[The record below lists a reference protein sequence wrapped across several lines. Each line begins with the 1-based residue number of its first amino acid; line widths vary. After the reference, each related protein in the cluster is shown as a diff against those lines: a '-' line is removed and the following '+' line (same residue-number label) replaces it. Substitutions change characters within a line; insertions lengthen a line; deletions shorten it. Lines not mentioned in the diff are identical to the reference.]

1 MRELTPDN
9 TADYLRET
17 GAIPPAA
24 RASVRELAGGV
35 SNVVL
40 RVDVEGGGSFVVK
53 QCRERLRVAV
63 EWRARLDRIWA
74 ERAAL
79 GVLNDLLP
87 PGASPAVL
95 FEDRAEYLFA
105 MTCAPDD
112 SETWKARLMRGEA
125 DPGVAARLG
134 TLLATI
140 HADAPA
146 HPALGSTLADASLFE
161 ELRVDPYYRTT
172 AAAHPDLAPRF
183 AALIEDMKNLPVDR
197 RTLVLGDFSPKNILA
212 HAEGLLLLDFEC
224 AHAGDP
230 AFDLGFFLSHLAL
243 KRIHGVLGP
252 DGTTWRA
259 LTEGFLTAYQDRLGD
274 RLGPPSE
281 LVPRA
286 IEHAAACVL
295 ARVDGKSP
303 VEYLDERG
311 RAVARRSALALFA
324 ARPPTW
330 GGMIE
335 TLEEMARSDRQR
347 PC

>member
-1 MRELTPDN
+1 MRELTADN
-9 TADYLRET
+9 AATYLRET
-17 GAIPPAA
+17 SAIPSDA
-24 RASVRELAGGV
+24 RVSARELAGGV

-40 RVDVEGGGSFVVK
+40 RVDVEGRDPFVVK

-79 GVLNDLLP
+79 GVLADLLP
-87 PGASPAVL
+87 PGASPEVL

-125 DPGVAARLG
+125 DPAIAARLG
-134 TLLATI
+134 ALLATI
-140 HADAPA
+140 HAEAPQ
-146 HPALGSTLADASLFE
+146 HPALGSTLADASLFD

-172 AAAHPDLAPRF
+172 AAAHPKLAPRF
-183 AALIEDMKNLPVDR
+183 DALIEAMNLPADR
-197 RTLVLGDFSPKNILA
+197 RTLVLGDFSPKNILV
-212 HAEGLLLLDFEC
+212 HGGGVVLLDFEC

-243 KRIHGVLGP
+243 KRIHGVLGT
-252 DGTTWRA
+252 DGSAWRD
-259 LTEGFLTAYQDRLGD
+259 LTESFLSAYHD
-274 RLGPPSE
+274 RLGPASDM
-281 LVPRA
+281 VPRA
-286 IEHAAACVL
+286 IEHAAACIL

-311 RAVARRSALALFA
+311 RAAARRSALALFD
-324 ARPPTW
+324 ARPETW
-330 GGMIE
+330 DEMIG
-335 TLEEMARSDRQR
+335 TLEA
-347 PC
+347 P